1 MKKKIAVMAVML
13 CTALLGTACAGE
25 DTSDKD
31 SVVLDQGEEESA
43 DQTKLN
49 MIQPQAYSTVE
60 GLKLKKGQL
69 HIHHRE
75 IRGFC
80 ILGRNKARGRGC
92 GGRAE

>member
-49 MIQPQAYSTVE
+49 YNVCEIQPMPLAD
-60 GLKLKKGQL
+60 KD
-69 HIHHRE
+69 
-75 IRGFC
+75 
-80 ILGRNKARGRGC
+80 
-92 GGRAE
+92 